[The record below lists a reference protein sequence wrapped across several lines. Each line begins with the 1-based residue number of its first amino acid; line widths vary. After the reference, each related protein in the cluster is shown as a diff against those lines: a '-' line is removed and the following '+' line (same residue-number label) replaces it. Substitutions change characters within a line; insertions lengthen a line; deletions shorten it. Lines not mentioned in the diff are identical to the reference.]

1 MPEADPLIGRT
12 ISRYRIVQ
20 QVGRGGMGIVYK
32 AEDPELARSVALKFL
47 PEDMASDANAL
58 ERFRREARAA
68 SSLNHPNICTIY
80 EIGEHDGRRFIAM
93 EFLQGQTLDRL
104 VNGRPLNTEELL
116 RIGIDISGALA
127 AAHSRGIIH
136 RDIKPANIFVTT
148 DGHAKILDFGLA
160 KLDGSHGADAMSSMI
175 STQDANALSTPGF
188 ALGTLSY
195 MSPEQAR
202 AKDVDARSDLFS
214 LGAVLYEMAT
224 GRQAF
229 RGDSVAAVLEAIL
242 GREPVPVSR
251 INPDVPLELE
261 QIINRCLEKDRSVRF
276 QSAADIGAELKRM
289 QRRQQLVEM
298 PAAVDQHSSRKA
310 PKLLVAVVVLCI
322 GLAGAWLWLHR
333 ARAHATSARA
343 MLAVLPFENISG
355 NSDQDY
361 FAEGLTEEMIAQL
374 GQLQP
379 SKLGVIGRSSTVR
392 YKDTKETAAQIGKE
406 LGVGYLLEGSVR
418 RAGGRVR
425 VTAELVQTAEQTHL
439 WAETYERPLTD
450 VFKIQSEIAEKITQS
465 LSMQLLAGDRSVAV
479 PVNLESY
486 DKYLLGRHELSK
498 GTRESLAKAIEYFA
512 EGAKLNPKD
521 ARLPAST
528 ALAYEAMLTYYSSP
542 AEVMPKVKEAVTQ
555 ALALDPSLASAHVV
569 QGDVYLFYDWDWPA
583 AEKAYRRALDIN
595 PSLPEAQLGYATYLS
610 TLGRSDEAIARA
622 QQAYL
627 YDPLAVENRNEALW
641 VYYFSG
647 RMQETADQAQKN
659 IELQPEAGLPYAMLA
674 SAYARMGKH
683 DETLAAAEKAVK
695 HGDSPTVLT
704 STASALAEIGERA
717 KAEQVLQLGLEQ
729 AKNLYVC
736 RFIVA
741 ATYADLGEHEKAIQS
756 LEEGFRQRST

>member
-160 KLDGSHGADAMSSMI
+160 KLDGSHGADAMSSMM

-188 ALGTLSY
+188 AMGTLPY

-224 GRQAF
+224 GKQAF

-276 QSAADIGAELKRM
+276 QSAADIGAELKRL